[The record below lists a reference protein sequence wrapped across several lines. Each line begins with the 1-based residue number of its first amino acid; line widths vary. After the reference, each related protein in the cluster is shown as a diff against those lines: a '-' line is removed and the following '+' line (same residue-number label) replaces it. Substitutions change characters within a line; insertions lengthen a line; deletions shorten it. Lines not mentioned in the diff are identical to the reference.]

1 MAENTGK
8 GHREGAVDERTQV
21 KNPKTDQFVKRNRD
35 HDSADDGKFMDEKQD
50 GEKFKGVAE
59 EPDERRKG
67 GS

>member
-1 MAENTGK
+1 MAKNTGE
-8 GHREGAVDERTQV
+8 GHREGAVDDRTQV
-21 KNPKTDQFVKRNRD
+21 ENPKTGQHVKRDRD
-35 HDSADDGKFMDEKQD
+35 PDSDDNGEFMDVKQD